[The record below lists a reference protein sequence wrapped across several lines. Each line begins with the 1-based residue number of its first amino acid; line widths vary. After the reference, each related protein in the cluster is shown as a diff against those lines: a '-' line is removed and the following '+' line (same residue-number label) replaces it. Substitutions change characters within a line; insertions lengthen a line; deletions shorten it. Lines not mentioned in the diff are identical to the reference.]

1 MLLLLSRAL
10 LCALLH
16 RIVKNVSFRRRISV
30 CLSLFLFLS
39 LSLLP
44 NGLCK
49 DLIKSADRRRAH
61 FIKRAA
67 SRGSR
72 RDAIVAPAG
81 RGRANSSCLSYFDSF
96 MSHCFSYFCLDCIQV
111 RFVRINNPRNAIVS
125 SCGLAAIAHDWLDLS
140 VCINP
145 QTQFAAQAPCNSLIP

>member
-1 MLLLLSRAL
+1 VLSFIASL
-10 LCALLH
+10 KMSHLEDA
-16 RIVKNVSFRRRISV
+16 S
-30 CLSLFLFLS
+30 LSLSLS
-39 LSLLP
+39 LSFSVSSLLP
-44 NGLCK
+44 NGLLCK
-49 DLIKSADRRRAH
+49 DLIKSADRRRDH
-61 FIKRAA
+61 FIKCAA

-81 RGRANSSCLSYFDSF
+81 RGRVNSSCLSYFDSF